1 MLTKE
6 QVLEV
11 VSSVHNA
18 FHAFITGNGL
28 PDTFALV
35 AAAGSAILAKGADP
49 TADLAAL
56 QALESNKEEILKQNA
71 IVQAHAAKLKEL
83 LAAQASAKAAK

>member
-56 QALESNKEEILKQNA
+56 QALDKFNA
-71 IVQAHAAKLKEL
+71 DA
-83 LAAQASAKAAK
+83 LAAIASADQPTQ